1 MVLKKEKKKD
11 VFAGFGVDTAI
22 REDED
27 NFNRR
32 EEEEIRASVSSE
44 YVNGSVFAEF
54 DENVRKEKK
63 RMQKE
68 DAKKKKKAA
77 KKEAEGAS
85 GSPRGG
91 GVSSSLRGFSQS
103 LRGEVASSLRGE
115 GTSSL
120 RGLGGL
126 LPSSVRGEG
135 TSSLRGLGGLF
146 LRSPSART
154 LSKGSDD
161 NDRRHPSRRGNG
173 EIDSDIAM
181 GNGEESTAS
190 KRHRSQS
197 KKKKQENK
205 NSSRSGTTIIASI
218 PEEDEEYDVDEYE
231 EVVSLDDDE
240 SDVEEGEISDD
251 DDDDDSFIGGNSPDK
266 RRKSSVITRSSTG
279 IPIGGMVT
287 SSTTGDS
294 SSSAQHS
301 DYHWISPHS
310 ADTIFSGFDI
320 DSIVKDYE
328 KLHRKINFGSNM
340 GGKNNNGLDDIEEED
355 NNEQI
360 LGIRV
365 RYRNLV
371 NLWLDNFPR
380 SNCILFQILVPW
392 AGIILITFYLGKFLA
407 KFEKTDEINAN
418 DAIAIMQNSYDLNVN
433 PYEKNLRTM
442 FERPTICF
450 DHYLDKKN
458 NNISNITSTNETIID
473 LDSISLLSTLAG
485 QDFPNVSLGFDS
497 NPEKTFSEIE
507 SYMKICMDAGTEILE
522 KFIDFTAKELEAA
535 SQDTMTFNWIRC
547 WDNNTL
553 GDVNPFYPT
562 DAQLKA
568 ASEQEEFYFESWK
581 LDQTRL
587 YEKYNESC
595 TNDSCQQEAYNNSV
609 NNATGAT
616 MCDINKGASAWF
628 WFVVM
633 TTVGYGNVS
642 PVSTYGRLLVVA
654 FGWITIIIWAI
665 LLFIAGR
672 VLGIVIDDLFRRC
685 NCRVMTRNLPSVIIW
700 FSMSIVWIAFV
711 SEHYL
716 HWNNYTDNPD
726 AKSSRWQ
733 LTTFRNGMNGT
744 DGELTATEAYWFAYI
759 SLLTVGKEHCTF
771 EMQNYIFCD
780 NAMYQPRHTHGL
792 FCHCVFCE
800 ILLLHPKNGVCIC

>member
-1 MVLKKEKKKD
+1 MVFKEEKKKD

-22 REDED
+22 RENED
-27 NFNRR
+27 HLNRR

-44 YVNGSVFAEF
+44 FVNDSVFAGF
-54 DENVRKEKK
+54 DENVRKEKE
-63 RMQKE
+63 RMGKE
-68 DAKKKKKAA
+68 DAEKKKKAA
-77 KKEAEGAS
+77 KEEAEEAS
-85 GSPRGG
+85 GPLRGG

-120 RGLGGL
+120 RGIGGL
-126 LPSSVRGEG
+126 LPSSLRKDGSSSLRGEG

-173 EIDSDIAM
+173 EKDSDIAM
-181 GNGEESTAS
+181 GNEEESITS
-190 KRHRSQS
+190 KRHRSQM
-197 KKKKQENK
+197 KKKKKKNK
-205 NSSRSGTTIIASI
+205 NSSRSGTTITASI
-218 PEEDEEYDVDEYE
+218 PEEDEEYDVDEHE
-231 EVVSLDDDE
+231 EVISLGDAE

-251 DDDDDSFIGGNSPDK
+251 DDDDEDDDDDDSFIGPNSPDK

-279 IPIGGMVT
+279 MPIGGMVT
-287 SSTTGDS
+287 SSATGDS
-294 SSSAQHS
+294 STSAQYS

-365 RYRNLV
+365 RYRNLA
-371 NLWLDNFPR
+371 NFWLENFPR
-380 SNCILFQILVPW
+380 SHCILFQIVLPFAV
-392 AGIILITFYLGKFLA
+392 IILVTFYLGIFLA
-407 KFEKTDEINAN
+407 KFEKREEIVAN
-418 DAIAIMQNSYDLNVN
+418 DAIAIGRNSYHMNSSDLNGN
-433 PYEKNLRTM
+433 PYENNLRTM
-442 FERPTICF
+442 FELRTICF

-458 NNISNITSTNETIID
+458 SNISNITSVNETIID
-473 LDSISLLSTLAG
+473 LDSISLVSTLVG

-497 NPEKTFSEIE
+497 NPQKTISEIE
-507 SYMKICMDAGTEILE
+507 SYMKICKDAGTEILE
-522 KFIDFTAKELEAA
+522 KFIDFSAKELKAA

-547 WDNNTL
+547 WDTSTL
-553 GDVNPFYPT
+553 GDVNPYFPT

-568 ASEQEEFYFESWK
+568 ASEQEEFYFESWR
-581 LDQTRL
+581 LDQTKL
-587 YEKYNESC
+587 YEKYSEIC
-595 TNDSCQQEAYNNSV
+595 TNDSCQQEAYDNSV
-609 NNATGAT
+609 IDATGSR
-616 MCDINKGASAWF
+616 MCGINEGASAWF

-642 PVSTYGRLLVVA
+642 PVSNDGRILVVV
-654 FGWITIIIWAI
+654 FGWITIIVWAI

-672 VLGIVIDDLFRRC
+672 VLGILIDDLFRRC
-685 NCRVMTRNLPSVIIW
+685 NCRVMTRNLPSVIVW
-700 FSMSIVWIAFV
+700 FSMSMLWIAFV
-711 SEHYL
+711 GEHYL
-716 HWNNYTDNPD
+716 HWNNYTDDPD
-726 AKSSRWQ
+726 SNANRLV
-733 LTTFRNGMNGT
+733 LTAFRNGENVT
-744 DGELTATEAYWFAYI
+744 LSQKAEAYWFAYI

-771 EMQNYIFCD
+771 EGIFS
-780 NAMYQPRHTHGL
+780 R
-792 FCHCVFCE
+792 
-800 ILLLHPKNGVCIC
+800 